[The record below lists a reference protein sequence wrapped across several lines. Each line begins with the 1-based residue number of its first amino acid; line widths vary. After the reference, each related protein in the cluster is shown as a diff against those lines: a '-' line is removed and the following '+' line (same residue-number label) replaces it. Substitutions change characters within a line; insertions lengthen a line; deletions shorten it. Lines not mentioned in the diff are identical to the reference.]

1 MTTKAPKFTPITGEA
16 ALAMR
21 QKAGLN
27 QSRFWSVV
35 GVGQAAAALH
45 VRPQTLRAALCRD
58 GHYFGVRPIKLRN
71 RFLVWKAE
79 DIERLLNGEEAA
91 S

>member
-1 MTTKAPKFTPITGEA
+1 MTTKAPKFAPITGED

-35 GVGQAAAALH
+35 GIGQSASSRYESGRNIPRPVQMLLRIAYGAKAQAAKQVEALRPATAAE
-45 VRPQTLRAALCRD
+45 AS
-58 GHYFGVRPIKLRN
+58 
-71 RFLVWKAE
+71 
-79 DIERLLNGEEAA
+79 EEAA